1 MDATETDRAA
11 GGAMSPIRARFG
23 TALNAL
29 LYTTDSDWARDVY
42 AAYRTNPDIKF
53 RTNVANDADLAE
65 AIPGMGAK
73 IVVVDHGL
81 AGNETGLAVAARAA
95 KRWPKVHFYLAS
107 SDPGPALVALHNAAV
122 VEGIKSVIARPFT
135 PEALVQVVGSVLARE
150 AEVEA
155 QLSGQAGV
163 AGPGGVARRAALA
176 PRLLAVLGGKG
187 GTGKSQ
193 VATNLAMLLQ
203 TNPASEIPTAYVDFE
218 RGLES
223 AELLFGPG
231 IQASPTV
238 VDWIPH
244 VPPEGGTLDPRR
256 VAEHLVA
263 ELPSGLHAV
272 FGASSVDDHDLL
284 DTAHTE
290 CILNTLRLM
299 HAVTVADLPAGYTG
313 PMLDAV
319 RAATEVLVVTNLDIP
334 TLKVTRTYL
343 REMCARGLEPG
354 KVWIVYNRVREH
366 GPTPVEEANEIL
378 GEWRPSPITLPE
390 DESVPRT
397 RGQGPVTILADPT
410 CPWSVALRRMAAS
423 ILPEYGLNLA
433 AVGRGRK
440 GSGKPLG
447 GTGGPRRRRL
457 FGLF

>member
-1 MDATETDRAA
+1 MAA
-11 GGAMSPIRARFG
+11 AMEEGAMSPIRARFG

-29 LYTTDSDWARDVY
+29 LYTTDSDWAREVY
-42 AAYRTNPDIKF
+42 SAYRTHPDIKF
-53 RTNVANDADLAE
+53 RSNVANDADLAE

-73 IVVVDHGL
+73 VVVVDHGL

-155 QLSGQAGV
+155 QLSGQAGGV
-163 AGPGGVARRAALA
+163 GMGRAGQRTALA

-203 TNPASEIPTAYVDFE
+203 TNPAAEIPTAYVDFE

-231 IQASPTV
+231 VQATPTV

-256 VAEHLVA
+256 VTESLVA
-263 ELPSGLHAV
+263 TLPSGLHAV
-272 FGASSVDDHDLL
+272 FGAASVDDHDLM
-284 DTAHTE
+284 DTPHTE
-290 CILNTLRLM
+290 CLLNTLRLM

-319 RAATEVLVVTNLDIP
+319 RSATEVLVVTNLDIP

-343 REMCARGLEPG
+343 REMGARGLEPG
-354 KVWIVYNRVREH
+354 KVWVVYNRVREH
-366 GPTPVEEANEIL
+366 GPVPVEEANEIL

-390 DESVPRT
+390 DDAVPRT
-397 RGQGPVTILADPT
+397 RGQGPVTVLADPT
-410 CPWSVALRRMAAS
+410 CAWSVALRRMAAG

-433 AVGRGRK
+433 AAGRGAK
-440 GSGKPLG
+440 AAGSGPA
-447 GTGGPRRRRL
+447 RRRRL